1 MVIMMSFLF
10 VLSCI
15 VMLF

>member
-1 MVIMMSFLF
+1 MVVMMSFLF

-15 VMLF
+15 IMLF